1 MTVTIALTPELQENF
16 RKLSEKVKKVGKA
29 LEKNPLWQA
38 FSETT
43 GATQDNKNPRA
54 AKFQLML
61 AHIKAH
67 RNKNKNPRTVRD
79 IFKLSR
85 KFWCEAGSPKVFVK
99 KAINRARKI
108 ISPIVFT
115 HMKTSH
121 NPSGG
126 SSGGDDD
133 PDGDD
138 PDSDHH
144 WQQTVK
150 SHPHSDHSI
159 QNEGGRHA

>member
-1 MTVTIALTPELQENF
+1 MTAVIALNPELQENF
-16 RKLSEKVKKVGKA
+16 RKLSEKMKKVGKA
-29 LEKNPLWQA
+29 LEKNPLCQA
-38 FSETT
+38 FCETT
-43 GATQDNKNPRA
+43 GAIRNNKNPRA
-54 AKFQLML
+54 AKFQLMQ
-61 AHIKAH
+61 AHLKAH

-79 IFKLSR
+79 LFKLA
-85 KFWCEAGSPKVFVK
+85 KDFWCDASNPNVFIK

-126 SSGGDDD
+126 SSGDDD
-133 PDGDD
+133 PDSDD

-144 WQQTVK
+144 RQIVKPLPQNGSSTQT
-150 SHPHSDHSI
+150 
-159 QNEGGRHA
+159 GGAAHA

>member
-1 MTVTIALTPELQENF
+1 MTTAIALTPELQENF
-16 RKLSEKVKKVGKA
+16 RKLSEKMKKVGKA

-67 RNKNKNPRTVRD
+67 RNKNKNPQTVRD
-79 IFKLSR
+79 LFKLA
-85 KFWCEAGSPKVFVK
+85 KGFWRDANNPSVFVK
-99 KAINRARKI
+99 KITNGVKKI
-108 ISPIVFT
+108 VSPIIFIR
-115 HMKTSH
+115 MKTD
-121 NPSGG
+121 PSGDTDG
-126 SSGGDDD
+126 SGGDDD

-144 WQQTVK
+144 RQAVK
-150 SHPHSDHSI
+150 SLPKNDHPI
-159 QNEGGRHA
+159 QTGGGRHA

>member
-1 MTVTIALTPELQENF
+1 MTTTIALTPELQENF
-16 RKLSEKVKKVGKA
+16 RKLSEKMKKVGKA

-79 IFKLSR
+79 LFKLA
-85 KFWCEAGSPKVFVK
+85 KDFWCDASNPNVFIK
-99 KAINRARKI
+99 KAMNRVRKI

-126 SSGGDDD
+126 SSGDDD

-144 WQQTVK
+144 RQIVK
-150 SHPHSDHSI
+150 PLPKNDHPI
-159 QNEGGRHA
+159 QIGGGRHA

>member
-16 RKLSEKVKKVGKA
+16 RKLSEKMKKVGKA

-99 KAINRARKI
+99 KAINRVKKI
-108 ISPIVFT
+108 VSPIIFIR
-115 HMKTSH
+115 MKNDTTD
-121 NPSGG
+121 G
-126 SSGGDDD
+126 SSGDGD
-133 PDGDD
+133 PDGDPDD
-138 PDSDHH
+138 PDHH
-144 WQQTVK
+144 RQIANPLPK
-150 SHPHSDHSI
+150 NDPSI
-159 QNEGGRHA
+159 QNGGVLHA

>member
-16 RKLSEKVKKVGKA
+16 RKLSEKMKKVGKA

-85 KFWCEAGSPKVFVK
+85 KFWCEASNPKVFIK
-99 KAINRARKI
+99 KAMIGVKKI

-121 NPSGG
+121 NPSDG
-126 SSGGDDD
+126 SSGDD
-133 PDGDD
+133 PDGDPDD
-138 PDSDHH
+138 PDHH
-144 WQQTVK
+144 RQTVK
-150 SHPHSDHSI
+150 PLPKSDPSTP
-159 QNEGGRHA
+159 NGGAVHA